1 MNRLSR
7 RRLIRAG
14 GGLAAAAAA
23 HAAQTSRTS
32 TVAGMAG
39 SDRPDGWRPNLVVLI
54 TDQWRFTQHWPDGWA
69 EQHLPAEE
77 RLKRHGLTF
86 RNAFIAAA
94 ECSPSRATI
103 LTSTYPAVNGVTATF
118 DTSHTGVGTILQT
131 FQTNLARLLTSAGSD
146 VVYKGKWHE
155 SWPVGYSWTEWDI
168 PVLAEKYGVSE
179 WNPPDAGNSLSAVST
194 AGGGAPNNDGRFMTG
209 PTPGDAGQ
217 TPGWGES
224 VIDFLGKRR
233 RSGRPFCLF
242 VSLVNPHDIGL
253 YPTGWQEAGYQLSD
267 FENLGIDLP
276 ANVQDPLDTKPA
288 VQAQFRSYWN
298 QTYPLQGEAD
308 ERAYV
313 NFYAY
318 LHTVVDQHITT
329 MLNAL
334 DAFGL
339 TDDTVIIR
347 IADHGEMGLSHG
359 LRQKMYNAYDETIRV
374 PLIVSNPMLYDG
386 PPETE
391 AFASLIDIV
400 PTIAGIAGVPPEEI
414 RRVGCA
420 GVDLAPV
427 LGDPAARV
435 RDSVLFTYDD
445 GTPGIPIDA
454 TKHICAVREARWLY
468 AVYYSLDGS
477 TLQYEMYD
485 LERDPLE
492 MENLAFQPSTPGTSI
507 DAERQRLH
515 RRLTGE
521 LVAANALPRS
531 FRWPER
537 SGPAAAGVKDS

>member
-23 HAAQTSRTS
+23 HAARTS

-39 SDRPDGWRPNLVVLI
+39 SDRPDGWHPNLIVLL

-94 ECSPSRATI
+94 ECTPSRATI
-103 LTSTYPAVNGVTATF
+103 LTGTYPAVNGVTTTF

-131 FQTNLARLLTSAGSD
+131 FQTNLARLLTSAGYD

-155 SWPVGYSWTEWDI
+155 SWPVGYTWSERDI
-168 PVLAEKYGVSE
+168 PALAERYGVGE
-179 WNPPDAGNSLSAVST
+179 WNPPDAGNSLSAAST
-194 AGGGAPNNDGRFMTG
+194 AGGGAPNNDGRFMSG
-209 PTPGDAGQ
+209 PTPGATGQ

-233 RSGRPFCLF
+233 PSDRPFCLF

-253 YPTGWQEAGYQLSD
+253 YPNGWQEAGYQLPA
-267 FENLGIDLP
+267 FENLGVDLP
-276 ANVQDPLDTKPA
+276 ANLQDSLDTKPS
-288 VQAQFRSYWN
+288 VQAQFRSFWN
-298 QTYPLQGEAD
+298 QSQPLQGEAD

-329 MLNAL
+329 MLDAL
-334 DAFGL
+334 DASGL
-339 TDDTVIIR
+339 TNDTVIIR
-347 IADHGEMGLSHG
+347 LADHGETGLSHG
-359 LRQKMYNAYDETIRV
+359 LRQKMYNAYDETIHV
-374 PLIVSNPMLYDG
+374 PLIVSNPVLYNE
-386 PPETE
+386 PVETE

-400 PTIAGIAGVPPEEI
+400 PTIAGIAGVPPDEL
-414 RRVGCA
+414 RRAGCV

-427 LGDPAARV
+427 LSDPAARV
-435 RDSVLFTYDD
+435 RDVALFTYDD
-445 GTPGIPIDA
+445 HTPGIPIDA
-454 TKHICAVREARWLY
+454 IKHICAVREARWLY
-468 AVYYSLDGS
+468 AVYYSMDGS

-492 MENLAFQPSTPGTSI
+492 MENLAFEPSAPGTSI

-515 RRLTGE
+515 RRLTDE

-531 FRWPER
+531 FRWPAR
-537 SGPAAAGVKDS
+537 SGPATAGMKNE